1 MSTNWTKYTRITHLI
16 ELVVVDD
23 DEGERDDGGK
33 RKRTKAVQAWE
44 SRARLGARESAPKKD
59 GEKLNNRRAQAP
71 R

>member
-16 ELVVVDD
+16 ELVVVDDDELDNSDDD

-44 SRARLGARESAPKKD
+44 SRARLGARESAPQK
-59 GEKLNNRRAQAP
+59 GR
-71 R
+71 